1 MALPIL
7 TNSPPKESN
16 KTESNPDFEICTNEY
31 QQQSP
36 EFTEPTRA
44 TEENPPLIRE
54 ATVCY
59 LSVTAD
65 YCVGILLETVINLSR
80 LHDELTELQEMLVK
94 GGER

>member
-16 KTESNPDFEICTNEY
+16 KTESSPDFEICTNECR
-31 QQQSP
+31 QQSP
-36 EFTEPTRA
+36 EFIEPTHP
-44 TEENPPLIRE
+44 TDEIPPIIRE

-59 LSVTAD
+59 LPETAD